1 MCIYVNY
8 SYVLNEKDLKEACFQ
23 AVYTLDH
30 FKKRRLLI
38 SLVYP
43 LLMYLVLLR
52 SDSFVI
58 TTFFYVVLVIFF
70 YFYYYQYTLYKTKK
84 RDLNIA
90 KEWQNSFSVEAAE
103 EYLSILYNGV
113 EQKISWGEIVV
124 FTETKDNI
132 ILYLSPRTLNFIIFK
147 KRSSFSRKRTP
158 KILFFYKKEIK
169 QKKLM
174 LFLITN
180 KEIEW
185 LLFTATTL
193 FIYYQ
198 VHCVLVEC
206 KKSFS

>member
-58 TTFFYVVLVIFF
+58 TTFFYVALVIFF

-113 EQKISWGEIVV
+113 EQKISWGEIVA

-132 ILYLSPRTLNFIIFK
+132 ILYLSPRTLNFII
-147 KRSSFSRKRTP
+147 
-158 KILFFYKKEIK
+158 LKKEVHFQEKEPQKFYSFIK
-169 QKKLM
+169 KKL
-174 LFLITN
+174 N
-180 KEIEW
+180 EKN
-185 LLFTATTL
+185 
-193 FIYYQ
+193 
-198 VHCVLVEC
+198 
-206 KKSFS
+206 

>member
-58 TTFFYVVLVIFF
+58 TTFFYVALVIFF

-84 RDLNIA
+84 RD
-90 KEWQNSFSVEAAE
+90 NSINKRQRYSSWVEAGE
-103 EYLSILYNGV
+103 EYVSIL
-113 EQKISWGEIVV
+113 
-124 FTETKDNI
+124 
-132 ILYLSPRTLNFIIFK
+132 
-147 KRSSFSRKRTP
+147 
-158 KILFFYKKEIK
+158 
-169 QKKLM
+169 
-174 LFLITN
+174 
-180 KEIEW
+180 
-185 LLFTATTL
+185 
-193 FIYYQ
+193 
-198 VHCVLVEC
+198 
-206 KKSFS
+206 